1 MNLTQAENALK
12 KHFGYDRFR
21 PMQADVIQSIYE
33 KKDVL
38 VLMPTGGG
46 KSICYQIPAITM
58 PGTSVVISPLISLM
72 KDQVEGLKAN
82 GIKAEYLNSTQS
94 SAEQDVI
101 ETGFLKEKFD
111 LLYVSPEKILAQ
123 SFLPVL
129 KTARINLFAI
139 DEAHCISA
147 WGHDFRQEYTRLQY
161 LKREFPGIPVSA
173 FTATADK
180 LTRKD
185 IIEQLRMSAPK
196 VFVASFD
203 RPNLSIE
210 VRPGQKR
217 LQQIVRFVRD
227 RPSDPGII
235 YCLSRRSTEE
245 LAEKLTKKGI
255 DAQHYHAG
263 MSPAAR
269 ASCQEGFVND
279 NVQVICATIAFGMG
293 IDKSNVR
300 WVIHYNLPK
309 NIESYYQE
317 IGRAGR
323 DGAPADTLLFY
334 SYADVA
340 ILEEI
345 IRKNPGEQTDI
356 QLAKL
361 DRMREFAEALIC
373 RRVILLNYFGEAR
386 RENCRNCDVCE
397 NPPQYFSG
405 TVLAQKALSA
415 VYRLREKVG
424 LQMLIH
430 ILRGAGRKEIF
441 SNGYHQI
448 KTYGAGRD
456 LSFPEW
462 QYYLQQMINL
472 GLLEIAHEARHQLR
486 LTEQSKQVLF
496 DNQAVE
502 LVKFQDFKES
512 KGKKNK
518 TGSVSKK
525 SLLQRELF
533 EKLRQLRRLLA
544 QQHGLPPYMI
554 FNDATLESMSKNS
567 PLNDRQL
574 LLVQGVT
581 EQKLRKYGVHFLD
594 EIYEFTAQNSA
605 HFPGVTY
612 KITQKLF
619 LAGHSIGDI
628 ASQRQLSPTT
638 ISSHLA
644 KLYEEGEEIDLSPF
658 ISAEEVDI
666 ISGYLDLISRPFVLK
681 EIHQY
686 FKQQYGF
693 DKIRFGIAHYN
704 RVASQ
709 HR

>member
-1 MNLTQAENALK
+1 MNVTQAEAALK

-21 PMQADVIQSIYE
+21 PMQAEVIRSIYQQ
-33 KKDVL
+33 KDVL

-58 PGTSVVISPLISLM
+58 PGTTVVISPLISLM

-82 GIKAEYLNSTQS
+82 GIKAEYLNSSQS
-94 SAEQDVI
+94 SSEQHRV
-101 ETGFLKEKFD
+101 ESGFLKGHFD
-111 LLYVSPEKILAQ
+111 LLYISPEKILSQ
-123 SFLPVL
+123 GFLPVL
-129 KTARINLFAI
+129 KSAQINLFAI

-147 WGHDFRQEYTRLQY
+147 WGHDFRQEYTRLRY
-161 LKREFPGIPVSA
+161 LKKEFPSAPISA

-185 IIEQLRMSAPK
+185 IIDQLQMNAPQ

-217 LQQIVRFVRD
+217 LQQIVRFIRD
-227 RPSDPGII
+227 RPDDPGII
-235 YCLSRRSTEE
+235 YCLSRKSTEE
-245 LAEKLTKKGI
+245 LAGKLSKHGI
-255 DAQHYHAG
+255 RAQHYHAG
-263 MSPAAR
+263 MPPSER
-269 ASCQEGFVND
+269 ASCQEDFVND
-279 NVQVICATIAFGMG
+279 RAQVICATIAFGMG

-309 NIESYYQE
+309 NIEGYYQE

-340 ILEEI
+340 VLEEI
-345 IRKNPGEQTDI
+345 IRKSPSEQTDV

-361 DRMREFAEALIC
+361 ERMRDFAEALIC

-386 RENCRNCDVCE
+386 QDNCRNCDICQ
-397 NPPQYFSG
+397 NPPQYFPG

-415 VYRLREKVG
+415 VFRLREKVG

-441 SNGYHQI
+441 TNGYHQI
-448 KTYGAGRD
+448 KTYGAGKD

-462 QYYLQQMINL
+462 QYYLRQMISL
-472 GLLEIAHEARHQLR
+472 GLLEIAHDAHSQLR

-496 DNQAVE
+496 DGREVQ
-502 LVKFQDFKES
+502 LVKFQDFKER
-512 KGKKNK
+512 KEKKTK
-518 TGSVSKK
+518 TSTASKK

-533 EKLRQLRRLLA
+533 EKLRRLRRLLA
-544 QQHGLPPYMI
+544 QQNGLPPYMI
-554 FNDATLESMSKNS
+554 FNDATLEAMSRS
-567 PLNDRQL
+567 YPLNDRQL
-574 LLVQGVT
+574 LGVQGVT
-581 EQKLRKYGVHFLD
+581 EKKSRRYGVHFLE
-594 EIYEFTAQNSA
+594 EIYEFAREHPIQ
-605 HFPGVTY
+605 FPGVTY
-612 KITQKLF
+612 KVTQKLF
-619 LAGHSIGDI
+619 QEGLSIENIAG
-628 ASQRQLSPTT
+628 QRQLSPAT

-644 KLYEEGEEIDLSPF
+644 KLYEEGEEIDLSSF
-658 ISAEEVDI
+658 ISAEELDI
-666 ISGYLDLISRPFVLK
+666 ISGYLDVIDRPFVLK

-686 FKQQYGF
+686 FKKQYSF
-693 DKIRFGIAHYN
+693 DKIKFGIAHYN
-704 RVASQ
+704 RVAS
-709 HR
+709 RS